1 MRYTITRLCGGE
13 ALMLIPRDL
22 VGTLSLERIRDGFQ
36 RQGVPARMDGPMLI
50 MNWEGME
57 VTVYE
62 PGKIMFHPLKDR
74 NRAIDHANTLFEM
87 FRDMDGV
94 VE

>member
-1 MRYTITRLCGGE
+1 
-13 ALMLIPRDL
+13 
-22 VGTLSLERIRDGFQ
+22 
-36 RQGVPARMDGPMLI
+36 MLI